1 MGVSFNSVKFMYGSL
16 VLRDEA
22 YRNQSVRLKRNFM
35 IDKREEVNMKKS
47 DE

>member
-1 MGVSFNSVKFMYGSL
+1 MYGSL

-22 YRNQSVRLKRNFM
+22 NRNQSVGLKRYFM
-35 IDKREEVNMKKS
+35 IDKREEVKLKRS